1 MSISIK
7 ESVLAYFADKKT
19 LTGSKEEQLRVRYL
33 NEGIIDSMG
42 IIDLITHFEDQYRI
56 RFEADDLQSEE
67 FQTIGGLV
75 RIVERLSDE
84 K

>member
-1 MSISIK
+1 MSIK
-7 ESVLAYFADKKT
+7 ESVLAYFANKKT
-19 LTGSKEEQLRVRYL
+19 LAGSEDEQLCIRYL

-42 IIDLITHFEDQYRI
+42 IIDLITHFEDRYQI

-75 RIVERLSDE
+75 HIVERLSDE

>member
-7 ESVLAYFADKKT
+7 QSVLAYFAQKKP
-19 LTGSKEEQLRVRYL
+19 LPAREEEQLGIRYL
-33 NEGIIDSMG
+33 NEGLIDSMG
-42 IIDLITHFEDQYRI
+42 IIDLITYFEDQSQI

-67 FQTIGGLV
+67 FQTIGGFIQ
-75 RIVERLSDE
+75 IVQRLSAE

>member
-1 MSISIK
+1 MQ
-7 ESVLAYFADKKT
+7 ECVLAYFANKKT
-19 LTGSKEEQLRVRYL
+19 LTGSEDEQLRIRYL
-33 NEGIIDSMG
+33 NEAIIDSMG
-42 IIDLITHFEDQYRI
+42 IIDLITHFEDQYQI

-75 RIVERLSDE
+75 HIIERLSDE

>member
-1 MSISIK
+1 MSIK
-7 ESVLAYFADKKT
+7 ESVLNYFANKRA
-19 LTGSKEEQLRVRYL
+19 LSGSEDEKLRIRYL

-42 IIDLITHFEDQYRI
+42 IIDLITYFEEQYQI
-56 RFEADDLQSEE
+56 QFEADDLQSEE

-75 RIVERLSDE
+75 QILERLSSE